1 MMMKKTYQAIKYLCW
16 DFCSAMLAWVC
27 FYYFSDLTFHQH
39 LPSQAFYTIFLVG
52 ILWVILYSFAGFYNE
67 VLQKSRIKEFFLI
80 IYLSV
85 IGGAIVFLLLF
96 LDQRLQQHHYS
107 VYSFL
112 LLYIS
117 VHATISIVTKM
128 IVMSISKYQ
137 IRHKAIFYNSLLIGS
152 NQTALA
158 IYNELETKNIYLGLK
173 FLAYIHVGEENL
185 NYLAGK
191 IKHLGGI
198 DNIDK
203 IIRRCKIEQ
212 VVIAIEPSEHQQ
224 IAQILTKLEGIDV
237 KISIIPDM
245 YQMLIGSVSISH
257 VLGMPLIEIKQ
268 NLLPAWQN
276 IVKRMTDIFVS
287 LAVLLIGFPFFVIIA
302 IITKLSSKGPIFYT
316 QIRIGRHAKPFQIF
330 KFRSMF
336 TDIKN
341 QSHTLSKDNDPRI
354 TPWGKFMRK
363 TRLDEMPQFYNVLIG
378 NMSLVGPRP
387 EQQYYVDEI
396 MKIAPHYKHLH
407 KVKPG
412 ITSLGQVKYGYA
424 ENVGEMIERLQYD
437 IIYIENMS
445 LLMDVRI
452 LIHTILTVISAK
464 GK

>member
-1 MMMKKTYQAIKYLCW
+1 MKKTYQAIKYLCW

-27 FYYFSDLTFHQH
+27 FYYFSSIVFHENIQNQ
-39 LPSQAFYTIFLVG
+39 PYYTVFLVG
-52 ILWVILYSFAGFYNE
+52 VLWVLIYSFAGFYNE

-80 IYLSV
+80 LYLSI
-85 IGGAIVFLLLF
+85 IGAAIVFLLLF
-96 LDQRLQQHHYS
+96 LTHAWPNTHFPIYS
-107 VYSFL
+107 YL
-112 LLYIS
+112 LLYMGI
-117 VHATISIVTKM
+117 HASLGIVTKM
-128 IVMSISKYQ
+128 IVMSFSKYQ
-137 IRHKAIFYNSLLIGS
+137 IRQKTIFYNSLLIGS

-158 IYNELETKNIYLGLK
+158 IYNELETKNSYLGLK

-185 NYLAGK
+185 NYLAGR

-212 VVIAIEPSEHQQ
+212 IVIAIEPSEHQQ
-224 IAQILTKLEGIDV
+224 IAQILTKLEGINV

-268 NLLPAWQN
+268 NLLPDWQKF
-276 IVKRMTDIFVS
+276 VKRTTDILVS
-287 LAVLLIGFPFFVIIA
+287 LAVLLIGFPFFVVIA

-316 QIRIGRHAKPFQIF
+316 QIRIGRYAKPFKIF

-336 TDIKN
+336 NDISN
-341 QSHTLSKDNDPRI
+341 QSHALSKDNDPRI
-354 TPWGKFMRK
+354 TPWGNFMRK

-387 EQQYYVDEI
+387 EQQYYVDQI
-396 MKIAPHYKHLH
+396 MTIAPHYKHLH

-424 ENVGEMIERLQYD
+424 ENVEEMIERLQYD

-452 LIHTILTVISAK
+452 LIHTVLTVISAK

>member
-1 MMMKKTYQAIKYLCW
+1 MMKKTYQTIKYLCW

-27 FYYFSDLTFHQH
+27 FHYFSSVTLHH
-39 LPSQAFYTIFLVG
+39 NLPTQPFYTIFLVG
-52 ILWVILYSFAGFYNE
+52 ILWIILYSFAGFYNE

-80 IYLSV
+80 VYLSV

-96 LDQRLQQHHYS
+96 LDQSIQHNHYS

-112 LLYIS
+112 LLYIG
-117 VHATISIVTKM
+117 VHASISNATKM

-173 FLAYIHVGEENL
+173 FLAYIHVGEENS

-268 NLLPAWQN
+268 TLLPAWQN
-276 IVKRMTDIFVS
+276 IVKRMTDILVS

-316 QIRIGRHAKPFQIF
+316 QIRIGRYAKPFQIF

-336 TDIKN
+336 TDVKN

-387 EQQYYVDEI
+387 EQQYYVDQI
-396 MKIAPHYKHLH
+396 IKIAPHYKHLH

-424 ENVGEMIERLQYD
+424 ENVDEMIERLQYD